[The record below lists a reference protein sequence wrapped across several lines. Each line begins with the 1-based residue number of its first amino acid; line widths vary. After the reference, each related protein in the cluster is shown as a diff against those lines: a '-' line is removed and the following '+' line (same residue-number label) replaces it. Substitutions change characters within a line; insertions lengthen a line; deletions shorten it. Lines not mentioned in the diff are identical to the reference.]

1 MGKVFAIGAL
11 GGSGT
16 RVIAQILR
24 EIGIDFGN
32 VLNYPND
39 NLLFT
44 TLFKNPKWYQKSS
57 QSDIERRLKIFHKYM
72 IGDRLT
78 LSDYKELLSSSLFN
92 KTIGRD
98 YRFYYKI
105 LFCKRSLLKN
115 NAWGW
120 KEPNSQLY
128 INEINNFFQDIK
140 YIHVL
145 RNGLDMA
152 FSDNKYQL
160 KNWGFKYD
168 IYLDESDDFK
178 SIAIKQLDYWIC
190 STKEVLKN
198 SSNLKNRFYL
208 LNYADFCLDSDIEL
222 ERLIH
227 FVGIDVSPNRI
238 RYLRSLFKKQKSFNR
253 YKKYDI
259 SIFRKDQIEFV
270 RSVGFEVV
278 V

>member
-1 MGKVFAIGAL
+1 
-11 GGSGT
+11 
-16 RVIAQILR
+16 
-24 EIGIDFGN
+24 
-32 VLNYPND
+32 
-39 NLLFT
+39 
-44 TLFKNPKWYQKSS
+44 
-57 QSDIERRLKIFHKYM
+57 
-72 IGDRLT
+72 
-78 LSDYKELLSSSLFN
+78 
-92 KTIGRD
+92 
-98 YRFYYKI
+98 
-105 LFCKRSLLKN
+105 
-115 NAWGW
+115 
-120 KEPNSQLY
+120 
-128 INEINNFFQDIK
+128 
-140 YIHVL
+140 
-145 RNGLDMA
+145 MA